1 MAFDDIRKVYRDY
14 KTRFPNGN
22 QEQFRTYVHRNFPQY
37 ERQLKQL
44 EEQAKK
50 SVEQETNR
58 LKEQY
63 RNRPKVTISNPDVD
77 NLYDKRETDVGKKV
91 RQELG
96 SESGVKAKTPQ
107 SPKIS
112 MKDRLSGAY
121 KSTKNIGGKALQAA
135 PAIIQGYE
143 TIKNWNAPG
152 SDWGTR
158 LLDATGVVG
167 AAGASTIGAL
177 TGHPVAGTVGA
188 SGVAAFD
195 ASRAQKRRED
205 NIKANVDYNDYLYN
219 QLDENTRNQLSKLSP
234 EDRQKYFDLMMAKQ
248 HGVSNPRVISS
259 STAYDGSLEPS
270 AEDIALAQQYQQN
283 ATNNVTPSMYSANPQ
298 IINLPQAPI
307 INGGDN
313 NGGLPP
319 IAQSQSN
326 GGNVSFT
333 PQNVTGG
340 AAPIYSQQ
348 QYYQDVAD
356 VLNPKLRTGYEVT
369 SEEQA
374 QAQAVLNG
382 QGYVS
387 QQDMYNRL
395 IDLQNAQ
402 QNAINK
408 DFRYQGG
415 VIPTQ
420 GYDYDRNKLEAA
432 QSADYVNSILAS
444 DRGQEYRGHVAQDYL
459 DNQRIAYEQ
468 QIAAQ
473 AGVPYEHYKEAM
485 MERQK
490 NNIKN
495 DAQNQINMLT
505 FQANQA
511 NDRKSMLEYLQKAQ
525 EAKIKADQ
533 AIRNTMISGYNDMRK
548 ASIAGEY
555 NQGTAGVQ
563 GQYNLLERQMQ
574 NQNAWDIAKL
584 NNEKDIIVKQMEIDN
599 PIART
604 NAAARFIGS
613 AAYMMPQE
621 RAAFLSMFSPEQ
633 LESFFGRRLTAEQIN
648 AFLNIP
654 AGNTNAMQNF
664 FRQLRGLPNAE

>member
-1 MAFDDIRKVYRDY
+1 MAFDEIRKVYKDY
-14 KTRFPNGN
+14 KMRFPNGTH
-22 QEQFRTYVHRNFPQY
+22 EQFRMYVHRNFPKLDN
-37 ERQLKQL
+37 QLSQL
-44 EEQAKK
+44 ENSAQK
-50 SVEQETNR
+50 SVEEETKRLQE
-58 LKEQY
+58 QF
-63 RNRPKVTISNPDVD
+63 RNKPKVTTSNPEVD
-77 NLYDKRETDVGKKV
+77 KLYENRENNIGKKV
-91 RQELG
+91 QQSVGENSKNVGVNKTDMLG
-96 SESGVKAKTPQ
+96 KLKSAGQ
-107 SPKIS
+107 KI
-112 MKDRLSGAY
+112 
-121 KSTKNIGGKALQAA
+121 KSNAGKAVMAA
-135 PAIIQGYE
+135 PAVIQGYN
-143 TIKNWNAPG
+143 TVKNWNAPG
-152 SDWGTR
+152 SDFRTRALDIAGT
-158 LLDATGVVG
+158 AG
-167 AAGASTIGAL
+167 AAGAAGLGAVVK
-177 TGHPVAGTVGA
+177 HPIVGTVGA
-188 SGVAAFD
+188 EGLAAYD
-195 ASRAQKRRED
+195 AEAAQ
-205 NIKANVDYNDYLYN
+205 NI
-219 QLDENTRNQLSKLSP
+219 RNQNVANQTNTVKQLTP
-234 EDRQKYFDLMMAKQ
+234 EQQL
-248 HGVSNPRVISS
+248 
-259 STAYDGSLEPS
+259 AYERYQATGIGGQLPTTNNYAGLEPT

-283 ATNNVTPSMYSANPQ
+283 ITNNVTPSMYAANPQ
-298 IINLPQAPI
+298 ITDLPQAPI

-319 IAQSQSN
+319 IAQSQLGS
-326 GGNVSFT
+326 GNVNPV
-333 PQNVTGG
+333 PQNMTGG
-340 AAPIYSQQ
+340 AAPVYSQQ

-356 VLNPKLRTGYEVT
+356 VLNPQLRTGYEIT
-369 SEEQA
+369 PEEQA

-402 QNAINK
+402 QNAVNQ

-415 VIPTQ
+415 IIPAQ
-420 GYDYDRNKLEAA
+420 GYNYDENQLRTLQNIDYAA
-432 QSADYVNSILAS
+432 SANAALA
-444 DRGQEYRGHVAQDYL
+444 GQKYEGHAAQDYL

-485 MERQK
+485 LAQQA
-490 NNIKN
+490 NNIRN

-505 FQANQA
+505 FQANQSK
-511 NDRKSMLEYLQKAQ
+511 DRASMLDYLQKAQ

-574 NQNAWDIAKL
+574 NQNALNVARL
-584 NNEKDIIVKQMEIDN
+584 NNEKDIIVKQMDIDN

-633 LESFFGRRLTAEQIN
+633 LESFFGRRLSAEQIN
-648 AFLNIP
+648 AFLNVP